1 MGHGPG
7 VDYLTIEG
15 MVRESTPRQDQG
27 ENRKN
32 GDRGESWDVFR
43 SGSTLLSL

>member
-1 MGHGPG
+1 
-7 VDYLTIEG
+7 
-15 MVRESTPRQDQG
+15 MVPESTLLQDQG

-32 GDRGESWDVFR
+32 GDRGESWDVFG